1 MIGHVHVSDCDG
13 KVHGDM
19 PPGRGVTPIKEYLQ
33 AILDTGYTGTVSVEL
48 ERVPEPDRMVELVEE
63 AYRETARI
71 LAELGARD
79 ALHVAGPFD
88 LTGRRALVTGGGG
101 GIGRGIARALADAG
115 ASVAVLGRSE
125 SADEAAAE
133 LGGIAVRADL
143 TDRDALR
150 RGFDEAVERL
160 GGLDILVNSHGI
172 GRAAEAVDHDLA
184 DWDEVIEVNLTAT
197 FELCQLAGRIMVA
210 QGSGKIVNIASVISF
225 QGGFRVSSY
234 AASKGGVSQLTMA
247 LANEWAPHGV
257 NVNAIAPGYVKTALN
272 ARIWRDDPERTE
284 QIDVRIPAGRWG
296 EPADIGGAVVFLSSA
311 AADYVHGV
319 TLPVDGGW
327 LSR

>member
-1 MIGHVHVSDCDG
+1 M
-13 KVHGDM
+13 
-19 PPGRGVTPIKEYLQ
+19 
-33 AILDTGYTGTVSVEL
+33 
-48 ERVPEPDRMVELVEE
+48 
-63 AYRETARI
+63 
-71 LAELGARD
+71 
-79 ALHVAGPFD
+79 AGPFD

-101 GIGRGIARALADAG
+101 GIGRGLARALADAG

-125 SADEAAAE
+125 TADEAAAE

-143 TDRDALR
+143 TDRDDLR
-150 RGFDEAVERL
+150 RGFAEAVERL
-160 GGLDILVNSHGI
+160 GGLDILVASHGI
-172 GRAAEAVDHDLA
+172 GRAADAVDHDLA

-210 QGSGKIVNIASVISF
+210 QGSGKIVNIASVLSF
-225 QGGFRVSSY
+225 EGGFRVSSY

-272 ARIWRDDPERTE
+272 ARIWRDDPVRTE
-284 QIDVRIPAGRWG
+284 QITVRIPAGRWG
-296 EPADIGGAVVFLSSA
+296 EPADMGGAVVFLSSA
-311 AADYVHGV
+311 ASDYVQGV

>member
-1 MIGHVHVSDCDG
+1 
-13 KVHGDM
+13 
-19 PPGRGVTPIKEYLQ
+19 
-33 AILDTGYTGTVSVEL
+33 
-48 ERVPEPDRMVELVEE
+48 
-63 AYRETARI
+63 
-71 LAELGARD
+71 
-79 ALHVAGPFD
+79 VAGPFD

-101 GIGRGIARALADAG
+101 GIGRGIARALVEAG
-115 ASVAVLGRSE
+115 ASVAILGRSA
-125 SADEAAAE
+125 SADKAAAE
-133 LGGIAVRADL
+133 LGGVAVRADL

-150 RGFDEAVERL
+150 SGFEEAVERL

-172 GRAAEAVDHDLA
+172 GRAADAVDHDLA

-210 QGSGKIVNIASVISF
+210 QGSGKIVNIASVMSF
-225 QGGFRVSSY
+225 QGGWRISSY

-272 ARIWRDDPERTE
+272 ARIWRDDPERTA

-296 EPADIGGAVVFLSSA
+296 EPADIGGAVVFLSSP
-311 AADYVHGV
+311 AADYVQGI